1 MKSQFIINTVKNG
14 AVKSYVVTAR
24 DRKAARKMIEPAAR
38 VISINLVKRQVNIYN
53 RKWRYKDERD

>member
-38 VISINLVKRQVNIYN
+38 VISINLVKRQVNIY
-53 RKWRYKDERD
+53 K